1 MGRAVTIETTVRGVF
16 VGVLDR
22 FEQRIDRL
30 VHGAFAKAFESDV
43 QPVEIAAALQSE
55 TDDRA
60 MIVGAGRTVVPNV
73 FTVDLSDSDFNRL
86 SAYDQPLRDE
96 LASALLEHITDQ
108 RYTTLG
114 KISVAFANDS
124 QLTTGVFRVSAEVRD
139 DSGGEVQSVEAAV
152 TRRGPH
158 VVINGFAHPLTRQR
172 TLIGR
177 GADADIKLEDT
188 GVSRHHCEIEL
199 TMPPVLRDLRSTNGT
214 WVAGDRVI
222 QQELAADTDI
232 TVGST
237 VIQFRMR

>member
-1 MGRAVTIETTVRGVF
+1 M
-16 VGVLDR
+16 GVLDR

-43 QPVEIAAALQSE
+43 QPVEIAAALQAE

-73 FTVDLSDSDFNRL
+73 FTVDLSDSDYQRL
-86 SAYDQPLRDE
+86 LAFDKPLRDE
-96 LASALLEHITDQ
+96 LAATLLEHVTDQ

-114 KISVAFANDS
+114 KIQVSFARDEN
-124 QLTTGVFRVSAEVRD
+124 LITGVFRVNAEVRD
-139 DSGGEVQSVEAAV
+139 ESGDRVEEVASAV

-188 GVSRHHCEIEL
+188 GVSRNHCEIVL
-199 TMPPVLRDLRSTNGT
+199 SMPPVLRDLQSTNGT
-214 WVAGDRVI
+214 WVGGDRI
-222 QQELAADTDI
+222 IEMELSSDTDI

>member
-1 MGRAVTIETTVRGVF
+1 VDF

-30 VHGAFAKAFESDV
+30 VHGAFAKAFEADV
-43 QPVEIAAALQSE
+43 QPVEIAAALQAE
-55 TDDRA
+55 VDDRA
-60 MIVGAGRTVVPNV
+60 MIVGAGRTVVPNLFV
-73 FTVDLSDSDFNRL
+73 VDLSDSDFQRL
-86 SAYDQPLRDE
+86 SAFDKPLRDE
-96 LASALLEHITDQ
+96 LSSALLEHITDQ

-114 KISVAFANDS
+114 RVSVRFANDS
-124 QLTTGVFRVSAEVRD
+124 DLTTGIFRINAEVVD
-139 DSGGEVQSVEAAV
+139 EAGDPVQAVESAI

-177 GADADIKLEDT
+177 GATADIKLEDT
-188 GVSRHHCEIEL
+188 GVSRNHCEIML
-199 TMPPVLRDLRSTNGT
+199 TMPPTLRDLQSTNGT
-214 WVAGDRVI
+214 WIGDERI
-222 QQELAADTDI
+222 IETELNADTDI

>member
-1 MGRAVTIETTVRGVF
+1 M
-16 VGVLDR
+16 GVLDR

-43 QPVEIAAALQSE
+43 QPVEIAAALQAE

-73 FTVDLSDSDFNRL
+73 FTVDLSDSDYQRL
-86 SAYDQPLRDE
+86 LVFDKPLRDE
-96 LASALLEHITDQ
+96 LAATLLEHITDQ

-114 KISVAFANDS
+114 KIQVSFARDES
-124 QLTTGVFRVSAEVRD
+124 LITGVFRVNAEVRD
-139 DSGGEVQSVEAAV
+139 ESGDKVEEVASAV

-177 GADADIKLEDT
+177 GVDADIKLEDT
-188 GVSRHHCEIEL
+188 GVSRNHCEIVL
-199 TMPPVLRDLRSTNGT
+199 SVPPVLRDLQSTNGT
-214 WVAGDRVI
+214 WVGGDRVI
-222 QQELAADTDI
+222 EMELNSDTDI

>member
-1 MGRAVTIETTVRGVF
+1 M
-16 VGVLDR
+16 GVLDR

-43 QPVEIAAALQSE
+43 QPVEIAAAIQAE

-60 MIVGAGRTVVPNV
+60 MIVGAGRTVVPNM
-73 FTVDLSDSDFNRL
+73 FTVDLSDSDYERL
-86 SAYDQPLRDE
+86 MAFDKPLRDE
-96 LASALLEHITDQ
+96 LAATLLEHITDQ

-114 KISVAFANDS
+114 KVQVGFARDES
-124 QLTTGVFRVSAEVRD
+124 LITGVFRVNAEVRD
-139 DSGGEVQSVEAAV
+139 ESGDKVEEVASAV

-172 TLIGR
+172 TMIGR

-188 GVSRHHCEIEL
+188 GVSRHHCEIVL
-199 TMPPVLRDLRSTNGT
+199 SMPPVLRDLQSTNGT
-214 WVAGDRVI
+214 WVGGDRVI
-222 QQELAADTDI
+222 EMELSSDTDI

>member
-1 MGRAVTIETTVRGVF
+1 

-43 QPVEIAAALQSE
+43 QPVEIAAALQAE

-73 FTVDLSDSDFNRL
+73 FTVDLSDSDFRRL

-96 LASALLEHITDQ
+96 LASALLEHVTDQ

-114 KISVAFANDS
+114 KIAVSFSLDS
-124 QLTTGVFRVSAEVRD
+124 ALTTGVFRVNAEVRD
-139 DSGGEVQSVEAAV
+139 DAGDPVQAVESAV

-158 VVINGFAHPLTRQR
+158 IVINGFAHPLTRQR

-188 GVSRHHCEIEL
+188 GVSRHHCEITL
-199 TMPPVLRDLRSTNGT
+199 TMPPTLRDLQSTNGT
-214 WVAGDRVI
+214 WVGGDRVI
-222 QQELAADTDI
+222 EMELSADTDI

-237 VIQFRMR
+237 VMQFRMR

>member
-1 MGRAVTIETTVRGVF
+1 M
-16 VGVLDR
+16 GVLDR

-43 QPVEIAAALQSE
+43 QPVEIAAALQAE

-73 FTVDLSDSDFNRL
+73 FTVDLSDSDYQRL
-86 SAYDQPLRDE
+86 LAFDKPLRDE
-96 LASALLEHITDQ
+96 LAATLLEHVTDQ

-114 KISVAFANDS
+114 KIQVSFARDEN
-124 QLTTGVFRVSAEVRD
+124 LITGVFRVNAEVRD
-139 DSGGEVQSVEAAV
+139 ESGDKVEEVASAV

-188 GVSRHHCEIEL
+188 GVSRNHCEIVL
-199 TMPPVLRDLRSTNGT
+199 SMPPVLRDLQSTNGT
-214 WVAGDRVI
+214 WVVGGDRI
-222 QQELAADTDI
+222 IEMELSSDTDI